1 MGEEQTQHFSQ
12 KGCGLSKGHR
22 GQKPGFGHKMYF
34 QPQGGRRM
42 RWLGLLRQPSFL
54 KNHFEIKL
62 NAIKLAKV
70 PGEPGKRVT
79 QINGPGWAC

>member
-1 MGEEQTQHFSQ
+1 
-12 KGCGLSKGHR
+12 
-22 GQKPGFGHKMYF
+22 
-34 QPQGGRRM
+34 M

-54 KNHFEIKL
+54 KNHFKIKL

-79 QINGPGWAC
+79 QINGPGWAS